1 MSNGRRFSSHWLP
14 WVLLVAVLAV
24 ALIVGGRAEATP
36 SVSERTL
43 SVAATIRCPQCTD
56 KSMAASDAP
65 TSVAGRNEIRRQIEA
80 GRTPDEIR
88 TWFADRYGSDILLTP
103 SRRGIEGLI
112 WAIPVIAFVLAAAV
126 LAAAFVRWN
135 RLSPDPLTDDE
146 RHKVEVALAGLHA
159 TDGEDVPR

>member
-1 MSNGRRFSSHWLP
+1 MSSHRRFSSHWLP
-14 WVLLVAVLAV
+14 WVLLVAVLGV
-24 ALIVGGRAEATP
+24 ALVVGGRTTAKPT
-36 SVSERTL
+36 VSERTL
-43 SVAATIRCPQCTD
+43 AVAATVRCPQCTD

-88 TWFADRYGSDILLTP
+88 GWFAARYGSDILLTP
-103 SRRGIEGLI
+103 SRRGLEGLI

-135 RLSPDPLTDDE
+135 RLSPDSATDDE
-146 RHKVEVALAGLHA
+146 RRKVDAALAGLHTTA
-159 TDGEDVPR
+159 AEDVAR